1 MARVRGRICSAMP
14 YSARW
19 GFEGS
24 WIDSGRVC
32 LFVAPILRL
41 SLNLQSVC
49 NAAQD
54 LNGRQ
59 KVTWSE

>member
-14 YSARW
+14 YSARR

-24 WIDSGRVC
+24 WIVLGRVC
-32 LFVAPILRL
+32 LFVALVLGGRLNPPILF
-41 SLNLQSVC
+41 QAV
-49 NAAQD
+49 QD
-54 LNGRQ
+54 LNGLQ